1 MARSADEEAVQGIS
15 DKKARKEA
23 YYTRQRQNAKMGSAE
38 KGKIEGKLNLGD
50 EVRGFAKDQY
60 QKVMAAGPWSIPGA
74 RTEEAAGAG
83 VKALGKGVS
92 SLAKR
97 GEGAMENAVQT
108 LKKPTPVKKA
118 IGSSKPAL
126 TTVKQSVR
134 GKAAADARRA
144 AGKPDH
150 WFQEKHQS
158 PGAKAVGGKNQKAL
172 GTSGQGEWHAE
183 VSKQASRKMPAQPKT
198 FNRNGTKRAEG
209 RQKSTRN
216 PVSTRKAA
224 GAHSDPKVEA
234 RYQNMQKRAETM
246 WDAPKYA
253 KKSKG

>member
-97 GEGAMENAVQT
+97 GEGAMEGAVQR
-108 LKKPTPVKKA
+108 LRKPTPVKAKLSSGQVKTSSNGPHTEIGRAPAKPSA
-118 IGSSKPAL
+118 IS
-126 TTVKQSVR
+126 T
-134 GKAAADARRA
+134 GKNRA
-144 AGKPDH
+144 ITNSTH
-150 WFQEKHQS
+150 

-216 PVSTRKAA
+216 PVSKRKSVN
-224 GAHSDPKVEA
+224 G
-234 RYQNMQKRAETM
+234 
-246 WDAPKYA
+246 
-253 KKSKG
+253 